1 MLVICMSSIFYTCVP
16 YTSMCQEKKKECM
29 FSTFLS
35 EMPETINFKRYK
47 YYLAYLS
54 CMVDCTALGSC
65 HKATAGGDGIWQ
77 RECTYFMAED

>member
-1 MLVICMSSIFYTCVP
+1 MYVKYILYMCAIYKYVP
-16 YTSMCQEKKKECM
+16 GKKKECM

-65 HKATAGGDGIWQ
+65 HKAAAGGDGIWQ
-77 RECTYFMAED
+77 RECTYFMAEN